1 MRLAAGLW
9 SERADEVDDVPD
21 VVARER
27 LAPGRHARAG
37 NAIGD
42 PLEELCVGVAEQQ
55 DAGVNLIAHDA
66 ARALP
71 FADAGFDRV
80 LVDAPCTGTGTLR
93 HNPEIRWRLQPSDI
107 DELAQK
113 QKSILANASAAVRRG
128 GRLIY
133 STCSV
138 EPEEN
143 EDVVRDFLIKHANF
157 HPISLDA
164 PVDLQTESGTIR
176 TWPHRQQTDGF
187 FVAGF
192 EREK

>member
-1 MRLAAGLW
+1 MVQR
-9 SERADEVDDVPD
+9 RHDD
-21 VVARER
+21 
-27 LAPGRHARAG
+27 
-37 NAIGD
+37 GD
-42 PLEELCVGVAEQQ
+42 ALLPNDPHPVEEM
-55 DAGVNLIAHDA
+55 
-66 ARALP
+66 P

-143 EDVVRDFLIKHANF
+143 EDVVRDFLSKHANF